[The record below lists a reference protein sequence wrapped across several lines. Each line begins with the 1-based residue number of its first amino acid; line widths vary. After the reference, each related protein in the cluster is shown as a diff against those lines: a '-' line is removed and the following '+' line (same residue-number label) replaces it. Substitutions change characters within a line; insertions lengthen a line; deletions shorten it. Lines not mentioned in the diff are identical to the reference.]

1 MEELLFCFGGDD
13 DGGGGGGGG
22 AGGSAGDFE
31 GTNFGG
37 DTATAGGSLSGGGGD
52 NDNGSVDRVA
62 VASPN
67 TGQVNTQNFNTSA
80 AQTAGMDRVNVGG
93 QTIAVSPSAVNAVA
107 AGRGGSSPVTNA
119 IQSQIVGP
127 AQAAAQA
134 QRTANLASTFGSP
147 VAAPSITSPV
157 AGFAYDPY
165 AGTVLDRSFLSR
177 PSPELP
183 SMSAMDY
190 GYSMGIPSP
199 VNLPNAYF
207 DDGTQRA
214 YFSPTTGTQTSRL
227 SFYDQAPTPDS
238 QKSFFDRAFTGFKQ
252 AFADTPQAM
261 TQYTIDPS
269 TGLPVQAGPAM
280 YKSSENV
287 AADIFGNLLV
297 GATGMTP
304 FLGAVDTQTYMP
316 YSGGTY
322 TDPVTGEVVGTPR
335 ESYQYATSTGGLLS
349 GLVDG
354 KLTPMSEI
362 EARQAQMGG
371 EGGSDQPLIIPQE
384 VAEVDPVTGEPTAF
398 PDFTPRQFEYE
409 PYVGKF
415 YTIPSRFTKPYG
427 LLG

>member
-13 DGGGGGGGG
+13 SGGGGGD
-22 AGGSAGDFE
+22 SADDADSMDSGYDTSTVGR
-31 GTNFGG
+31 GTNT
-37 DTATAGGSLSGGGGD
+37 DSNRGGGGD
-52 NDNGSVDRVA
+52 NNGSVDRVA

-127 AQAAAQA
+127 AQAAEQA
-134 QRTANLASTFGSP
+134 QRTANLASTFATPAVTASIS
-147 VAAPSITSPV
+147 APAT
-157 AGFAYDPY
+157 GFAYDPY

-183 SMSAMDY
+183 SMGAAEF
-190 GYSMGIPSP
+190 GLAMGIPSP
-199 VNLPNAYF
+199 VNLPDAYF

-227 SFYDQAPTPDS
+227 SFYDQAPTPAS
-238 QKSFFDRAFTGFKQ
+238 EQNFLERAFSGVRQ
-252 AFADTPQAM
+252 AFTDTPQAM
-261 TQYTIDPS
+261 TQYTVDPS

-280 YKSSENV
+280 YKSSENM
-287 AADIFGNLLV
+287 AADVLGNLLV

-354 KLTPMSEI
+354 QLTPMSEI

-371 EGGSDQPLIIPQE
+371 DGDGGQRAPLIVPEQTPE
-384 VAEVDPVTGEPTAF
+384 EEREQSAF
-398 PDFTPRQFEYE
+398 PQFTPREYKYQ
-409 PYVGKF
+409 PFTSKF